1 MGPDAG
7 RRLSPHLGMSL
18 VVLLWGVNFAATK
31 VALPSIPPLAFAAIR
46 FTVGSAVMAWLLA
59 RRQGLERP
67 PRGMGWPVVWLGL
80 LGNTAYQLC
89 FMLGLERTSATN
101 TSLLLAAMPTVVTVS
116 AGLLGLEPLTARRLL
131 ALALATGGV
140 VAVVA
145 ARGWGPGG
153 DPLGDL
159 LILAGVLCW
168 AAFTLGLRQVG
179 HRMSA
184 LGFTAWTTFTG
195 APGLLLAGMPDLLGT
210 RWGDVPMAAWIGL
223 AYSTTLSFAAA
234 YILYSEAVRHLGAGR
249 AVLYTCATPLV
260 ASVTAM
266 LVLGERPTL
275 WHGLGALLIVA
286 GVVLGRT
293 ESAMAVAGER

>member
-1 MGPDAG
+1 
-7 RRLSPHLGMSL
+7 MSL

-46 FTVGSAVMAWLLA
+46 FTVGSALMAWLLA
-59 RRQGLERP
+59 RRGGLERP
-67 PRGMGWPVVWLGL
+67 PPGLGWPLVWLGL

-101 TSLLLAAMPTVVTVS
+101 TALLLAAMPTVVTVS
-116 AGLLGLEPLTARRLL
+116 ASLLGLEPLTPRRLL
-131 ALALATGGV
+131 ALALATAGV

-145 ARGWGPGG
+145 GRGFAPGG
-153 DPLGDL
+153 DLWGDL

-184 LGFTAWTTFTG
+184 LGFAAWTTFTG
-195 APGLLLAGMPDLLGT
+195 APGLLLAGIPALLDT
-210 RWGDVPMAAWIGL
+210 RWGEVTGKAWVGL

-234 YILYSEAVRHLGAGR
+234 YILYSDAVRRLGASR

-260 ASVTAM
+260 ASAAAM

-275 WHGLGALLIVA
+275 WHGLGAFLIVT

-293 ESAMAVAGER
+293 ESEVAVAGER

>member
-1 MGPDAG
+1 
-7 RRLSPHLGMSL
+7 MSL
-18 VVLLWGVNFAATK
+18 VVLLWGANFAAIK

-46 FTVGSAVMAWLLA
+46 FTVGSAIMAWLLA

-67 PRGMGWPVVWLGL
+67 PPDLGWRLVWLGL

-89 FMLGLERTSATN
+89 FMLGLQRTSATN

-116 AGLLGLEPLTARRLL
+116 AGWLGLEALTARRLA
-131 ALALATGGV
+131 ALALATAGV
-140 VAVVA
+140 VAVIA
-145 ARGWGPGG
+145 GRGFVPGG
-153 DPLGDL
+153 ELRGDL

-195 APGLLLAGMPDLLGT
+195 APGLLLAGIPDLVDT
-210 RWGDVPMAAWIGL
+210 RWGEVTGKAWAGL

-234 YILYSEAVRHLGAGR
+234 YILYSDAVRRLGAGR

-260 ASVTAM
+260 ASATAM

-275 WHGLGALLIVA
+275 WHGLGALLIVT
-286 GVVLGRT
+286 GVALGRT
-293 ESAMAVAGER
+293 ESEVAVAGER